1 MARLEKQ
8 MAGQSAEA
16 ENTAEQPAGESAES
30 SAKADEP
37 AEPQTDPNAK
47 RQILSGKDSQELVQ
61 LGVDLDKLAGF
72 ESIMETIFRQTLQ
85 ENNQELEDRISD
97 SVLRGMDVLMQIR
110 EEKEEARYRQL
121 DESIRAHQ
129 KKRKM
134 VAAAREETEEEPRK
148 RKFPFFW

>member
-1 MARLEKQ
+1 MDCIIRALSF
-8 MAGQSAEA
+8 AG
-16 ENTAEQPAGESAES
+16 T
-30 SAKADEP
+30 
-37 AEPQTDPNAK
+37 
-47 RQILSGKDSQELVQ
+47 
-61 LGVDLDKLAGF
+61 
-72 ESIMETIFRQTLQ
+72 TLQ
-85 ENNQELEDRISD
+85 TCISID
-97 SVLRGMDVLMQIR
+97 YISVSYTHLVLRGMDVLMQIR

>member
-1 MARLEKQ
+1 
-8 MAGQSAEA
+8 
-16 ENTAEQPAGESAES
+16 
-30 SAKADEP
+30 
-37 AEPQTDPNAK
+37 
-47 RQILSGKDSQELVQ
+47 
-61 LGVDLDKLAGF
+61 
-72 ESIMETIFRQTLQ
+72 
-85 ENNQELEDRISD
+85 
-97 SVLRGMDVLMQIR
+97 MQIR